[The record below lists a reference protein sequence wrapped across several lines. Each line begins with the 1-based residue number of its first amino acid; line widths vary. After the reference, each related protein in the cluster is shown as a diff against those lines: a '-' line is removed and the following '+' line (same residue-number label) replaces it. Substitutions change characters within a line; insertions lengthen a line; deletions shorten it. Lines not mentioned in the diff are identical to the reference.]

1 MSHLEVISEGSR
13 LWHYVREAT
22 LGHLRFASASPS
34 CWARLLNNAP
44 LISIVDDDS
53 VIRGAIESL
62 VMSYGFQTRTFESAE
77 AFLQSEQLTETSCL
91 ISDVQM
97 PNISGVELQQ
107 RLADQGLRIPMI
119 FITAYP
125 NDAIRTRVLN
135 AGAVCYLQ
143 KPFDHQSL
151 MQCIGHALQ
160 RRGG

>member
-1 MSHLEVISEGSR
+1 M
-13 LWHYVREAT
+13 
-22 LGHLRFASASPS
+22 
-34 CWARLLNNAP
+34 NNAP
-44 LISIVDDDS
+44 LISILDDDS

-125 NDAIRTRVLN
+125 ADAVRARALE
-135 AGAVCYLQ
+135 AGAVCFLH
-143 KPFDHQSL
+143 KPFDGQSL
-151 MQCIGHALQ
+151 IQCIHNALKRQ
-160 RRGG
+160 GGRTSAD

>member
-1 MSHLEVISEGSR
+1 
-13 LWHYVREAT
+13 
-22 LGHLRFASASPS
+22 
-34 CWARLLNNAP
+34 LNNAP

-62 VMSYGFQTRTFESAE
+62 VMSHGFETRTFASAE
-77 AFLQSEQLTETSCL
+77 AFLQSGQLTETSCL

-97 PNISGVELQQ
+97 PNISGMQLQQ

-125 NDAIRTRVLN
+125 DDAVRTQVLG

-143 KPFDHQSL
+143 KPFNQQSL
-151 MQCIGHALQ
+151 MQCIGDALQ
-160 RRGG
+160 RRSGEIAPD